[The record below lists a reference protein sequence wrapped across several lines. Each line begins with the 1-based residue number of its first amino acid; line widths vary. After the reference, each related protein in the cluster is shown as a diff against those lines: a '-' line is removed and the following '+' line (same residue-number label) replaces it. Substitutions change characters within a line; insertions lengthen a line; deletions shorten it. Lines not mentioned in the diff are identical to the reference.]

1 MHMAIGFDRSIDL
14 PFVSMN
20 RLADQQRNSAPPS
33 AKGRGWTY
41 LLAVVLPLATV
52 GGRMF
57 LGDRLG
63 EYPTLIIFTI
73 PIILCAFWGGLF
85 PGLLA
90 TLVSYLGTSY
100 FLLPPVYSFAIADP
114 KERWQEMA
122 VILAGFL
129 ISIICEL
136 LHRSRRR
143 AEKVVVELQH
153 KESELKAALGEWK
166 QAEITSSRLA
176 AIVESSDDAII
187 GKNLDGIVTSWNH
200 GAEKIFG
207 YLAHEMVGRPILRLI
222 PPERHQEETEILTC
236 VRRGGSVSHLD
247 TVRRRKDGTLVDVSI
262 TTSAIKDV
270 AGKIMGASKIARDIT
285 DRKMAE
291 RALRQSEA
299 EFRTLAEAMPHIV
312 WATNAEGENIY
323 FNQRW
328 MNYTGLTLEESLG
341 RGWNKPFHPE
351 DQQRAWTAWQK
362 AVTGMDDYSLECRLR
377 RADGVYGWWWIL
389 GTPVRAADGTIL
401 KWFGTCTD
409 ITERKQMEDSR
420 RASEARYRTLFDY
433 APDGIVVVDAKGYY
447 LDVNAS
453 ICQMLGY
460 TRDEFIG
467 LNATDIVAPVEI
479 PYIEQALDVIKNK
492 SDYKREWQF
501 RRKDGSVFAVDT
513 IATAMPDG
521 NLLAVIRDIT
531 ERKTAEEKIYQL
543 NIELERRVIERTAQL
558 EAANKEL
565 EAFSYSVSHDL
576 RAPLRAVNGFAG
588 IVLEEF
594 SPLLPEKGRD
604 YLGRIR
610 NSGQR
615 MGVLIDDLLEFS
627 RLSRLLINRRS
638 INTVKVVQNVLDEL
652 KPLWAGRQVEIKVGE
667 LPVCHGDPALL
678 KQVWVNLISNAVKY
692 TLGREPAIIAIGCTR
707 EKGEDVFFVCDNG
720 AGFDMQYADKLF
732 GVFQRLHRSDEFEG
746 TGVGLAI
753 VQRIVHRHGGR
764 VWAHAELNHGA
775 TFHFTL
781 EGENQS

>member
-1 MHMAIGFDRSIDL
+1 MQTI
-14 PFVSMN
+14 
-20 RLADQQRNSAPPS
+20 PPS
-33 AKGRGWTY
+33 FYHSRWMAY
-41 LLAVVLPLATV
+41 LLAAGLALLTLLA
-52 GGRMF
+52 RMTIGSRF
-57 LGDRLG
+57 
-63 EYPTLIIFTI
+63 ESPTLILFTI
-73 PIILCAFWGGLF
+73 PIILSAYWGGLG

-90 TLVSYLGTSY
+90 MLLSVLGADY
-100 FLLPPVYSFAIADP
+100 FILQPLFSFNISSTTN
-114 KERWQEMA
+114 RVQEM
-122 VILAGFL
+122 VLLLTGGL

-143 AEKVVVELQH
+143 AEKVIAELQH
-153 KESELKAALGEWK
+153 KESELKAALGERK

-187 GKNLDGIVTSWNH
+187 GKDLNSIIFTWNK
-200 GAEKIFG
+200 GAETIFG
-207 YLAHEMVGRPILRLI
+207 YSSDEMVGTSIMRLI
-222 PPERHQEETEILTC
+222 PADRHDEENQILEKIKRDENVEHFET
-236 VRRGGSVSHLD
+236 RRQ
-247 TVRRRKDGTLVDVSI
+247 TKDGRLIDVSV
-262 TTSAIKDV
+262 TASPIKD
-270 AGKIMGASKIARDIT
+270 
-285 DRKMAE
+285 
-291 RALRQSEA
+291 
-299 EFRTLAEAMPHIV
+299 
-312 WATNAEGENIY
+312 AT
-323 FNQRW
+323 
-328 MNYTGLTLEESLG
+328 
-341 RGWNKPFHPE
+341 
-351 DQQRAWTAWQK
+351 
-362 AVTGMDDYSLECRLR
+362 
-377 RADGVYGWWWIL
+377 
-389 GTPVRAADGTIL
+389 GTIIGVS
-401 KWFGTCTD
+401 KVARD
-409 ITERKQMEDSR
+409 ITERKQMEDAQ

-447 LDVNAS
+447 LDVNAG
-453 ICQMLGY
+453 ICRMLGY

-467 LNATDIVAPVEI
+467 LNATDIVAPAEI
-479 PYIEQALDVIKNK
+479 PHIGQALDVIKNK
-492 SDYKREWQF
+492 SDYQREWQF
-501 RRKDGSVFAVDT
+501 RRKDGSVLAVDT

-521 NLLAVIRDIT
+521 NLLALIRDIT
-531 ERKTAEEKIYQL
+531 ERKAAEESLRESEDRFRKTFEDGPLGIAMASMPDGWFSAANRVFCKLLGYTEDELKRLTFADVTHPDHHAMDREAVRQLQEGQIQSHHTEKRYLKKNGEVIWAARALTKIRSANGEAFYALAMVQDITERRVAEEKIRQL
-543 NIELERRVIERTAQL
+543 NAELERRVTERTAQL

-594 SPLLPEKGRD
+594 SPLLPERGRD
-604 YLGRIR
+604 YLERIR

-627 RLSRLLINRRS
+627 RLSRQLINRRS

-652 KPLWAGRQVEIKVGE
+652 KPQWAGRQVEIKVGE

-692 TLGREPAIIAIGCTR
+692 TLGREPAIVQIGCTR
-707 EKGEDVFFVCDNG
+707 EKGGDIFFVRDNG
-720 AGFDMQYADKLF
+720 AGFDMRYADKLF
-732 GVFQRLHRSDEFEG
+732 GVFQRLHRLDEFEG